1 MKRQAYL
8 ALSIG
13 FIVVGVILIY
23 PAWLSQHVSQ
33 VTFLARGIILLWLLV
48 GVGCWVV
55 VQLLRQNGRILLRL
69 DALEAQLQQL
79 GTPARTGTAAPS
91 SSALPLG
98 SAAPEF
104 ELKDLRGERVSL
116 SRFRGRR
123 VLLVFF
129 SPQCGYCARV
139 VPDLAALP
147 VDATGDAPL
156 PVVVTSGEV
165 GANRRLMAEHDVRC
179 PVLVQAQ
186 NELAVRYSVTGT
198 PMGYLIDEHGRIAS
212 EVAVGAPALLTLAR
226 ARGDGGSPRT
236 AIPAA
241 LGNGPKAHRG
251 NRSLGASRINR
262 AGLRAGTLAPD
273 FRLPSLGGGEISLAE
288 YRGRRVLLVFSDPH
302 CGPCNQ
308 VAPRLEHLHRL
319 VADIEVLM
327 VSRGDE
333 QENRRKVAE
342 HGLTFPVV
350 LQRQWELSR
359 AYGMFATPIGY
370 LIDEGGVIAAE
381 VAQGAEAILTLGS
394 RAMIPSQEEGAH
406 RVHVVR

>member
-1 MKRQAYL
+1 MPRVAARLFGEPDALADSRAADKESAMKRQAYL

-129 SPQCGYCARV
+129 SPQCGYCARL
-139 VPDLAALP
+139 VP
-147 VDATGDAPL
+147 
-156 PVVVTSGEV
+156 E
-165 GANRRLMAEHDVRC
+165 
-179 PVLVQAQ
+179 QAQ
-186 NELAVRYSVTGT
+186 SGLAVRDSGRGAV
-198 PMGYLIDEHGRIAS
+198 MGDLMDEHGLIAS
-212 EVAVGAPALLTLAR
+212 EVAVGAR
-226 ARGDGGSPRT
+226 Q
-236 AIPAA
+236 
-241 LGNGPKAHRG
+241 H
-251 NRSLGASRINR
+251 
-262 AGLRAGTLAPD
+262 GT
-273 FRLPSLGGGEISLAE
+273 E
-288 YRGRRVLLVFSDPH
+288 
-302 CGPCNQ
+302 N
-308 VAPRLEHLHRL
+308 
-319 VADIEVLM
+319 LM
-327 VSRGDE
+327 
-333 QENRRKVAE
+333 
-342 HGLTFPVV
+342 L
-350 LQRQWELSR
+350 
-359 AYGMFATPIGY
+359 
-370 LIDEGGVIAAE
+370 
-381 VAQGAEAILTLGS
+381 
-394 RAMIPSQEEGAH
+394 
-406 RVHVVR
+406 